1 MRLSRPRAVLFD
13 WDNTLVDSFGAI
25 HLALNHTLEAFGLA
39 PWSYDK
45 ACRCVAKSMRDSFP
59 ELFGARWR
67 EASDVF
73 YASYAARHLEHV
85 RPQPGAA
92 ALLEALNAAGVYLG
106 VVSNKN
112 GAYLRREVEHLGW
125 GRSFGRVVGAADA
138 KADKPAR
145 AAVDLALEGSGVAA
159 GPDVWLV
166 GDHPIDVECAVA
178 SGCLPIVVRGAVETG
193 VEVNLGGSGW
203 RFASCTE
210 LVELVRR
217 F

>member
-1 MRLSRPRAVLFD
+1 M
-13 WDNTLVDSFGAI
+13 
-25 HLALNHTLEAFGLA
+25 
-39 PWSYDK
+39 
-45 ACRCVAKSMRDSFP
+45 
-59 ELFGARWR
+59 
-67 EASDVF
+67 
-73 YASYAARHLEHV
+73 
-85 RPQPGAA
+85 
-92 ALLEALNAAGVYLG
+92 
-106 VVSNKN
+106 
-112 GAYLRREVEHLGW
+112 
-125 GRSFGRVVGAADA
+125 VGATDA

-193 VEVNLGGSGW
+193 VEAKLGGAGW